1 MLYIY
6 VCGISKIWFS
16 QLFQFQPFNTGVY
29 DLFWV
34 GPTNQQTG
42 VEGQYNTTRKLI
54 LHVSWR
60 RHFLI
65 LRNIGWI
72 KLNLWMPHNSPCLK
86 IHYWEPWEWW
96 VVPKSST
103 DHTTRTSGLTNSLTI
118 EGSTIFFIHH
128 EPSLFARDRYIPMYK
143 YQNPSTSKYDKSN

>member
-1 MLYIY
+1 MTFVAKCYGNEMCGFTDLYPESHLKSSGLEMYIY

-42 VEGQYNTTRKLI
+42 VQGQYNTTRKLM

-60 RHFLI
+60 QHFLI

-72 KLNLWMPHNSPCLK
+72 KLNLSMPHNSPCLK

-96 VVPKSST
+96 VVPKSGT
-103 DHTTRTSGLTNSLTI
+103 NHTYS
-118 EGSTIFFIHH
+118 
-128 EPSLFARDRYIPMYK
+128 YIGI
-143 YQNPSTSKYDKSN
+143 D